1 MTYFAA
7 RATRLG
13 ALNAAVIPDE
23 HLARSPAFIA
33 GVTFRKAQ
41 SPQSAVYRFICLSS
55 VTRMIAST
63 IQAGFEVRTGLVT
76 RARTT
81 ACFASIID
89 WAAIEIFRGNHAHL
103 HS

>member
-1 MTYFAA
+1 MSYFAA
-7 RATRLG
+7 RAARSG

-33 GVTFRKAQ
+33 GVTFREAQ
-41 SPQSAVYRFICLSS
+41 SPSAVYRFICLSL

-63 IQAGFEVRTGLVT
+63 SQAGFEVRTGLVT

-89 WAAIEIFRGNHAHL
+89 WAAIEIFRGNHAHTRP
-103 HS
+103 